1 MFIKTI
7 ACTPRSNLVQLRVT
21 TRTGG
26 RAKRL
31 SVKAVENDLQFLLIK
46 QMTCTLIE
54 QNVEKYLCCRMPI
67 QECFR

>member
-7 ACTPRSNLVQLRVT
+7 ACTPRSNLVQSVT

-26 RAKRL
+26 RAKRM

-54 QNVEKYLCCRMPI
+54 LNV
-67 QECFR
+67 